1 MGWLVGMLLFSGSR
15 PAGCNEG
22 IPPGVGRGRGG
33 IRRPDERGGAGI
45 FGFDKDGGDVG
56 IDLLLEC

>member
-1 MGWLVGMLLFSGSR
+1 MLLLSGSL